1 MASTVNDIHLIG
13 LAAAR
18 PAASASNRGYL
29 YTATD
34 TSGGTTYRSDGS
46 TWTQIAGGV
55 TGGAPSGSAGGDLS
69 GTYPNPTVAKANGN
83 SFPSGVTTGDLIYG
97 SGANAL
103 SRLAAGTNTYVLTM
117 SGGLP
122 VWAASAGG
130 APSGAA
136 GGDLSGTYPN
146 PTVAKANGNSFPS
159 GIATGD
165 LLYGSGANTLSKLA
179 AGTNAYVLTMSGGL
193 PVWAASAGGSPS
205 GSAGGDL
212 SGTYPNPTV
221 AKANG
226 NTFPASI
233 ATGDLLYGSGANALS
248 KLPAG
253 TNAYVLTMS
262 GGLPVWAAPAGGTP
276 SGAAGGDLSGTYPNP
291 TVAKANGNTFPA
303 SIATGDILYGSG
315 ANTLSK
321 LAAGTNGFL
330 LTLSGGVPAWV
341 TPPSAPPNGSAGG
354 DLSGTYP
361 NPTVAKANG
370 NTFPASVSTGD
381 LLYGSGASA
390 LSKLAVGSAG
400 QRLKVSSGLPAWA
413 TETVTIGGVFDGGG
427 AAVAASTKTAVIRI
441 PYACTITGWYLSG
454 DVSGS
459 AVVDVWKATYA
470 TGSVPTVANT
480 ITASAKP
487 TITAAFAAAS
497 TTLTGWTTS
506 VAANDCI
513 IFNVDSCSTITKL
526 TIELEVTKS

>member
-18 PAASASNRGYL
+18 PAAAASNRGYY

-55 TGGAPSGSAGGDLS
+55 TGGAPSGAAGGDLS

-83 SFPSGVTTGDLIYG
+83 SFPASVTTGDLLYG
-97 SGANAL
+97 SGASTL

-146 PTVAKANGNSFPS
+146 PTVAKANGNSFPAS
-159 GIATGD
+159 VTTGD
-165 LLYGSGANTLSKLA
+165 LLYGSGASTLSRLA
-179 AGTNAYVLTMSGGL
+179 AGTNTYVLTMSGGL
-193 PVWAASAGGSPS
+193 PVWAASAGG
-205 GSAGGDL
+205 A
-212 SGTYPNPTV
+212 
-221 AKANG
+221 
-226 NTFPASI
+226 
-233 ATGDLLYGSGANALS
+233 
-248 KLPAG
+248 
-253 TNAYVLTMS
+253 
-262 GGLPVWAAPAGGTP
+262 P

-291 TVAKANGNTFPA
+291 TVAKANGN
-303 SIATGDILYGSG
+303 S
-315 ANTLSK
+315 
-321 LAAGTNGFL
+321 
-330 LTLSGGVPAWV
+330 
-341 TPPSAPPNGSAGG
+341 
-354 DLSGTYP
+354 
-361 NPTVAKANG
+361 
-370 NTFPASVSTGD
+370 FPASVTTGD

-413 TETVTIGGVFDGGG
+413 TETVTLGGVFDGGG
-427 AAVAASTKTAVIRI
+427 SAVTASTKTAVIRI

-459 AVVDVWKATYA
+459 AVVDVWKATYS
-470 TGSVPTVANT
+470 TSSVPTVANT

-487 TITAAFAAAS
+487 TISAAFAAAS

-526 TIELEVTKS
+526 TIELEVSKS